1 MTVSNAVIIYG
12 PALPQERQVHYK
24 KDLRTVLL
32 EKNDNNGFI
41 DDYYDTTTETPT
53 STLSYYNLFLI
64 TIPSFLLFIAIG
76 CLILK
81 LTRGKTF
88 CSGFFDNP
96 CESDK
101 VDVEA
106 GWEDSNIE
114 KTLRIQKLEK
124 PQEEMIDTKKVVYK
138 SRREAEAAK
147 KNVDGVDEKFMK
159 LVISRV
165 NSYIF

>member
-1 MTVSNAVIIYG
+1 MTVSNVAVIYG
-12 PALPQERQVHYK
+12 PALPQELQVHYK

-32 EKNDNNGFI
+32 EKTDNNGFI
-41 DDYYDTTTETPT
+41 DDYFDTTTETPT

-64 TIPSFLLFIAIG
+64 TIPCFLLFMAIG

-81 LTRGKTF
+81 ITRGKTF
-88 CSGFFDNP
+88 CSSFFDDP
-96 CESDK
+96 CESGK

-106 GWEDSNIE
+106 SWEDNME
-114 KTLRIQKLEK
+114 KTLRIEKIEK
-124 PQEEMIDTKKVVYK
+124 PQEEKIDKLKVVYK
-138 SRREAEAAK
+138 SRREAEAAT